1 MRVARSIVRGGPILG
16 PEFDK
21 IMVMKHISIQ
31 DLKAGLSG
39 AVAEAEAGETLIITR
54 HNEPVARLVPADP
67 HEVHRGKSV
76 GTERLRPAVRR
87 STGGR
92 YLIVLSED
100 RGNR

>member
-1 MRVARSIVRGGPILG
+1 
-16 PEFDK
+16 
-21 IMVMKHISIQ
+21 MVMKQISIQ

-39 AVAEAEAGETLIITR
+39 AVAAAEAGETLVITR
-54 HNEPVARLVPADP
+54 HHQPVARLGPADP

-76 GTERLRPAVRR
+76 GAGRLRPAVRR
-87 STGGR
+87 STAGR